1 MAGKAAGPAG
11 AMTAS
16 SAEEIGLAERFQF
29 GENWWS
35 FLKTLD
41 ESRIAEAQR
50 SLSTMLG
57 RDSLE
62 GTTFLDVGCGSGLF
76 SLAAMRL
83 GAARVHSFDYDPMSV
98 ACAESLRERF
108 FRGSSTWTIER
119 GSAVDAAYVSGLGAW
134 DVVYS
139 WGVLH
144 HTGAMWRA
152 IGNVSS
158 AVAPRG
164 TLFISIY
171 NDQGLLS
178 RFWTM
183 VKRAYNTGLP
193 ARAAITA
200 VFVPVFVVRGAARDT
215 LEGRNPL
222 RRYREY
228 RKSRGMSMLHDWR
241 DWLGGYPF
249 EVAKPEEI
257 FEFLKTR
264 GFAMERL
271 KTCAGGLGCNE
282 FVFYRSA

>member
-1 MAGKAAGPAG
+1 MAGDAGERPG

-16 SAEEIGLAERFQF
+16 GEVGLADRFQF

-62 GTTFLDVGCGSGLF
+62 GLTFLDVGCGSGLF

-83 GAARVHSFDYDPMSV
+83 GAAKVHSFDYDPMSV
-98 ACAESLRERF
+98 ACAESLRQRF
-108 FRGSSTWTIER
+108 FPGTAAWTIER
-119 GSAVDAAYVSGLGAW
+119 ASAVDAAYLGRLGEW
-134 DVVYS
+134 NIVYS

-144 HTGAMWRA
+144 HTGEMWRA
-152 IGNVSS
+152 IGNVTA
-158 AVAPRG
+158 AVAPGG

-178 RFWTM
+178 RFWTL

-200 VFVPVFVVRGAARDT
+200 IFVPVFILRGAARDT
-215 LEGRNPL
+215 LERRNPL
-222 RRYREY
+222 RRYRDY
-228 RKSRGMSMLHDWR
+228 RKTRGMSMLHDWR

-257 FEFLKTR
+257 FDFLKAR
-264 GFAMERL
+264 GFLMQRL

-282 FVFYRSA
+282 FVFQRTTP